1 MECMITT
8 RRTTSDDADF
18 RQLVKGL
25 DRELARRN
33 KETND
38 FYAQY
43 NRIDVIPFVVVA
55 YDNDMPVGCGAMKAF
70 DTGVI
75 EFKRMYVPPPHR
87 GKGIA
92 SRVLTELQLWA
103 TECGYVS
110 CVLETGIHMTEAI
123 ALYTKHGFN
132 VIPNYGQ
139 YAGVS
144 TSVCFEKRW

>member
-1 MECMITT
+1 MITA
-8 RRTTSDDADF
+8 RRTESGDADF
-18 RQLVKGL
+18 VLLVEAL
-25 DRELARRN
+25 DMELAKRN

-43 NRIDVIPFVVVA
+43 NRIDGIPFVVVA
-55 YDNDMPVGCGAMKAF
+55 YDNDTPVGCGAMKAF
-70 DTGVI
+70 DTGIV

-92 SRVLTELQLWA
+92 GLVLTELQMWA
-103 TECGYVS
+103 KECDCVS
-110 CVLETGIHMTEAI
+110 CVLETSINMKEAI

-139 YAGVS
+139 YATVS
-144 TSVCFEKRW
+144 TSVCFEKRL